1 MLSVLCWA
9 YRSDGTVKQ
18 TTNPKLYYSIREVSE
33 LFDEEQHILRHWE
46 REIPVLRP
54 NKNRAGNRIYTER
67 DLRVLRVLKVLIREQ
82 HKTIAQV
89 RQLLANGIPE
99 ELESIAND
107 ATIEQRYAGVRRSAV
122 TTAPLGSNDQV
133 ITLPR
138 AEAERLLAT
147 LKQIEQLLG
156 D

>member
-1 MLSVLCWA
+1 M
-9 YRSDGTVKQ
+9 KQ

-82 HKTIAQV
+82 NKTIAQV

-107 ATIEQRYAGVRRSAV
+107 ATIEQRYAGKRRSAV
-122 TTAPLGSNDQV
+122 TTATPSSNDQF
-133 ITLPR
+133 IALPR